1 MYYSVIILHA
11 GRKKLEILAVH
22 APAVKIYIFSQT
34 IGICSDTAAM
44 IAKSAPAVHNTVLFC
59 KYIAFTTPCWFNHC
73 NVSKVLID
81 SFSVTSV
88 SCVTNY
94 LI

>member
-1 MYYSVIILHA
+1 MYYSVSILHA

-44 IAKSAPAVHNTVLFC
+44 IAKSAPAVHNTMLV
-59 KYIAFTTPCWFNHC
+59 
-73 NVSKVLID
+73 
-81 SFSVTSV
+81 
-88 SCVTNY
+88 
-94 LI
+94 